1 MSNLCMFFFHQKLN
15 GTESQRTPKLVSCD
29 RAFFDTQVFF
39 FRVRSFVGPTVGDF
53 LDFWIVKQPLHLRK
67 CHGGIWRS
75 FRCRSHRMESESS
88 CNLGKV
94 PGRRGVGERGLVGK
108 KVGFPSRSKSTIKG
122 MGWITK
128 DLLILKDLFHQ
139 QFHGRLVDYYFTG
152 RLFPYRGFL
161 LQSVFF

>member
-1 MSNLCMFFFHQKLN
+1 MVFFHQKLN

-29 RAFFDTQVFF
+29 RAFFDTQFFFF

-75 FRCRSHRMESESS
+75 FRRCRSHRMESESS

-94 PGRRGVGERGLVGK
+94 PGRRGGGGK
-108 KVGFPSRSKSTIKG
+108 GVSWEKSRVSLKV
-122 MGWITK
+122 
-128 DLLILKDLFHQ
+128 Q
-139 QFHGRLVDYYFTG
+139 VDH
-152 RLFPYRGFL
+152 
-161 LQSVFF
+161 